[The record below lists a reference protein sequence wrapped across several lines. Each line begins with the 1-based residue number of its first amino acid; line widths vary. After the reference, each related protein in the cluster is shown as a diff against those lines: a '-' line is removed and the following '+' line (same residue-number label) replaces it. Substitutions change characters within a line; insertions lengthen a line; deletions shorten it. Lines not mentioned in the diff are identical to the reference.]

1 MDECIQNPCQNGICI
16 NSAGS
21 FKCEC
26 PPGLIL
32 GPDGRSCL
40 GKSFFIKKQTQKRN
54 ENPCLYQIH
63 GEMFVTLISVTD
75 SA

>member
-1 MDECIQNPCQNGICI
+1 MHRFGLQHILVIANFTNILILSLFVLDIDECIQNPCKNGLCV

-40 GKSFFIKKQTQKRN
+40 GAT
-54 ENPCLYQIH
+54 
-63 GEMFVTLISVTD
+63 TLIDRVS
-75 SA
+75 

>member
-40 GKSFFIKKQTQKRN
+40 GKSFFIKKQTQKKMKTHVYIRFT
-54 ENPCLYQIH
+54 ERCLLRS
-63 GEMFVTLISVTD
+63 FP
-75 SA
+75 